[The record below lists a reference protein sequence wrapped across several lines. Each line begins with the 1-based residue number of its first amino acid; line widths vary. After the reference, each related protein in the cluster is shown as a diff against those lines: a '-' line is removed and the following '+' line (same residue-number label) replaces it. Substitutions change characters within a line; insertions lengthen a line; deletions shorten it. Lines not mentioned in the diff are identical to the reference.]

1 MSASPQAPPQ
11 RDVAP
16 ERDTGISMARVV
28 LGGVLVVIGVLWLL
42 DAMGVVDLQWR
53 TVLAGALVAVGIASL
68 ASARSGA
75 NGGLIAGGIVLSV
88 LLLATSVTGFSGI
101 AVGVGDRQEQPASM
115 AEAVDGYELG
125 AGSLHVDL
133 RELEDVEEGATIPIS
148 VGMGEVIVRLPD
160 GLGADVEA
168 SVGMGEVIV
177 LDRTRGGVGVSVSE
191 EVEGDPT
198 VTLEVSAG
206 LGKVEVR
213 R

>member
-1 MSASPQAPPQ
+1 MSASPQAPP
-11 RDVAP
+11 RHDAGP
-16 ERDTGISMARVV
+16 ERETGISIARVV
-28 LGGVLVVIGVLWLL
+28 LGGVLVVVGVLWLL
-42 DAMGVVDLQWR
+42 DATGVLGLQWR

-68 ASARSGA
+68 ASARRGA
-75 NGGLIAGGIVLSV
+75 NGGLIATGIVLSV
-88 LLLATSVTGFSGI
+88 LLLVTSVTGFTGV
-101 AVGVGDRQEQPASM
+101 AVGVGDRQEQPTSM
-115 AEAVDGYELG
+115 VEVEDGYELG

-148 VGMGEVIVRLPD
+148 VGMGEVVVRLPE

-191 EVEGDPT
+191 EIEGDPS